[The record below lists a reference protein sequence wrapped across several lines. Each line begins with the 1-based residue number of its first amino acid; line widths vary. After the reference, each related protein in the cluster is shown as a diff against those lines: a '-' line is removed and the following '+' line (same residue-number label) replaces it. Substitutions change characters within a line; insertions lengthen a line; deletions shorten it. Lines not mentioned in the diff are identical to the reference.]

1 MFLKPWELSQATEK
15 GFQSVGG
22 VALLEIAPALSRE
35 TLVFLEQALLSPNP
49 RR

>member
-1 MFLKPWELSQATEK
+1 VFLKPWELSQATEK
-15 GFQSVGG
+15 GFQSLGR
-22 VALLEIAPALSRE
+22 VALQEIATALSGE